1 MSVFSLPH
9 FPAPPPSQFQPR
21 LVPSTPSQ
29 LAPALPDPAR
39 SCPNLGIRGCL
50 TCSSRLLPA
59 AGAEGL
65 VFSSGQAP
73 RPSPGTAGRWQL
85 QLAAPPR
92 SGSVRLSSPRGIG
105 ALDPGRGFLGEEH
118 RVGGSWRS
126 GSRVNRVWGL
136 SGLLSS
142 QSGPWGHPALIPD
155 GGLGAP
161 IHTVERLGTSPQP
174 WTRMAGQ
181 ESPAQVHWTGV
192 GGSERPVHG
201 APDRRAESVRAR
213 NPGPGQ
219 TGQVRTPARSRRG
232 QSTTGKSS

>member
-1 MSVFSLPH
+1 MS
-9 FPAPPPSQFQPR
+9 PPSPPRTRAYKVQAKPLSQHSSLSLHGLEGALGSCQPPGQKGSCSLRGKPLAPR
-21 LVPSTPSQ
+21 LGRQEGGNFSSQ
-29 LAPALPDPAR
+29 HHLGPVQSDCPAR
-39 SCPNLGIRGCL
+39 VGSGRW
-50 TCSSRLLPA
+50 TR
-59 AGAEGL
+59 AGA
-65 VFSSGQAP
+65 SWAKQ
-73 RPSPGTAGRWQL
+73 
-85 QLAAPPR
+85 
-92 SGSVRLSSPRGIG
+92 
-105 ALDPGRGFLGEEH
+105 H